1 MLAHELRNPLS
12 TVCNGIA
19 VLKLTQQP
27 DSQLAD
33 VVNMMDNH
41 ASHLV
46 RMIDDLLD
54 VSRVTQGK
62 IVLKTER
69 LEVSTLISLAVKG
82 IEPQYESR
90 GKLLHTT
97 ALPTGLFVE
106 GDPTRLTQVINN
118 LLTNSLRYTGDDGQ
132 VWVSLEMENQEALI
146 KVKDNGI
153 GLTTEQQTSVFEL
166 FVQGDNSLARSQ
178 GGLGVGL
185 TLVKRLVEMHGGKVE
200 ARSQGLGLGSEFLV
214 YLPLLN
220 LPAQEQASRLDEGGQ
235 KAPLRILVIDDVEDL
250 AKVTSMLLSIKGYQV
265 DICTSGIEGVKAVEQ
280 SKPSVVLCDI
290 GMPGLDGYQT
300 AQLMRQG
307 EWGRKVI
314 LIALSGYAQPDD
326 VQKAK
331 EAGFDTHLAKPV
343 DIDQLQSAIL
353 KLTRS

>member
-1 MLAHELRNPLS
+1 MR
-12 TVCNGIA
+12 
-19 VLKLTQQP
+19 
-27 DSQLAD
+27 
-33 VVNMMDNH
+33 
-41 ASHLV
+41 
-46 RMIDDLLD
+46 
-54 VSRVTQGK
+54 
-62 IVLKTER
+62 
-69 LEVSTLISLAVKG
+69 
-82 IEPQYESR
+82 
-90 GKLLHTT
+90 
-97 ALPTGLFVE
+97 
-106 GDPTRLTQVINN
+106 
-118 LLTNSLRYTGDDGQ
+118 
-132 VWVSLEMENQEALI
+132 
-146 KVKDNGI
+146 
-153 GLTTEQQTSVFEL
+153 
-166 FVQGDNSLARSQ
+166 
-178 GGLGVGL
+178 
-185 TLVKRLVEMHGGKVE
+185 
-200 ARSQGLGLGSEFLV
+200 
-214 YLPLLN
+214 
-220 LPAQEQASRLDEGGQ
+220 GQ